1 MFSFILHTNHSFPS
15 FLFSRSL
22 SPLLIYP
29 SPIYSSSS
37 SVQKRAGSDGNQ
49 QSMLYQVLGP
59 EAGPSSSPCIKTR
72 GGMGN
77 RFPKA
82 SSCVGTGPDPGTR
95 GPTNRP
101 SYTTA
106 THMQKAYV
114 IPCRLPRLYLYISQA
129 FLVEQNQ

>member
-15 FLFSRSL
+15 LLFSHSL

-59 EAGPSSSPCIKTR
+59 EAGPSSSPCIKT
-72 GGMGN
+72 GGGN
-77 RFPKA
+77 PA
-82 SSCVGTGPDPGTR
+82 WGTGSQKPAHASGQVLTPVLGAPQTDQ
-95 GPTNRP
+95 
-101 SYTTA
+101 A
-106 THMQKAYV
+106 TQLPLMHN
-114 IPCRLPRLYLYISQA
+114 CRRLMSSHAGSLGFI
-129 FLVEQNQ
+129 FILVRLF